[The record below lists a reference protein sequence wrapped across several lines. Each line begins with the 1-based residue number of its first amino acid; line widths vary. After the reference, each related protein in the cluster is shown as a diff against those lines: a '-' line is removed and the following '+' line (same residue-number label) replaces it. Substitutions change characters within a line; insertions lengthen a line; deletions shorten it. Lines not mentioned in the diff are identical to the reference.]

1 MRFQQL
7 WPVLRARRALLPLV
21 PLTVAAGLGA
31 RAVFG
36 GLLAKVAG
44 DALYTVLI
52 YVLVVVVRPDVRLS
66 RAFAVALGLS
76 FAVEIAQLTPYPA
89 WLSSKHVILRLI
101 FGTTFGFVDLA
112 GYVVGAV
119 FAVAVHAMV
128 RARRP
133 RLGSGS
139 AG

>member
-1 MRFQQL
+1 ML
-7 WPVLRARRALLPLV
+7 IV

-31 RAVFG
+31 RALLG
-36 GLLAKVAG
+36 GLPAKVAG

-52 YVLVVVVRPDVRLS
+52 YVLVVVVRPDVRLA

-76 FAVEIAQLTPYPA
+76 FAVEFAQLTPYPA

-112 GYVVGAV
+112 GYVIGAV
-119 FAVAVHAMV
+119 AAVALHAAARG
-128 RARRP
+128 RARPGLR
-133 RLGSGS
+133 
-139 AG
+139 